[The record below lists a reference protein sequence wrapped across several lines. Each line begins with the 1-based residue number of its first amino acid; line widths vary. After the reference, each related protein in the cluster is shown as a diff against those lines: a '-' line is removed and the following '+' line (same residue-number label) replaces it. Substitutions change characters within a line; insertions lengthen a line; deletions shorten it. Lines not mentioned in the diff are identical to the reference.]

1 MRTTS
6 STPAPLGGSGP
17 GGAESPAP
25 PVARR
30 LADREA
36 KTARRRL
43 PRRPGGFGVGASAL
57 AAFLAIL
64 AVLALRMSAGKD
76 PALGAGDPAGPG
88 LAAAKLKRPV
98 IHRKVVRLRVIH
110 DPQVPEP
117 AAPGGA
123 GLAIAPPPAPS
134 SFASPPPA
142 APQAAAPAPAPA
154 PVPAP
159 APSPPVTS
167 SS

>member
-64 AVLALRMSAGKD
+64 AAGKD
-76 PALGAGDPAGPG
+76 PALGAGDPAGQE

-142 APQAAAPAPAPA
+142 APQAAAPAAAPA